1 MICGKLA
8 GDTMTS
14 IITINQFLLCNH
26 KTTWRVKRSLTVRQR
41 DRHGNE
47 RKGEADH
54 TANDKTEEEGELKE
68 KEYGG

>member
-8 GDTMTS
+8 DDTMAS
-14 IITINQFLLCNH
+14 IITINQFPLGNH
-26 KTTWRVKRSLTVRQR
+26 KTTWKVKRTLTVRQT
-41 DRHGNE
+41 DRHGNK